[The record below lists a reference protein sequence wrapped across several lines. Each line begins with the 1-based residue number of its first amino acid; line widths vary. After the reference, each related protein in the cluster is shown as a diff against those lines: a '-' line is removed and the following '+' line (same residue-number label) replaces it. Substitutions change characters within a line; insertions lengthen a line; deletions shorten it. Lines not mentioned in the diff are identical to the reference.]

1 MQLNKEDKKSFQ
13 NIQLTESN
21 KVNLFEE
28 NNISKKFETI
38 LDNVTKDQKTCAAT
52 KDIYSDLKN
61 GADNLDNF
69 NILIEENKI
78 SKEKTIKNFITKK
91 RGRPRKGEEKD
102 KDYKK
107 GKYRKGSVVPKIFN
121 SCKNNMHIFLMKT
134 IKGIDE
140 LEFPTITNKDKS
152 HEYWRKLNN
161 KTLYEIYCDSIPKR
175 IEGDN
180 NITEIGEERIQKR
193 KEIYEQNNKNKR
205 ILDSILGKRDNYIL
219 LKVINNGDFLKAYLT
234 DEKKIVKY
242 DEEFGKIKIDLNGFE
257 TYTDCFNSEYTK
269 EQKEKYKN
277 HVFDIINNK
286 SKDRIKQN

>member
-21 KVNLFEE
+21 KINLFEE

-38 LDNVTKDQKTCAAT
+38 LDNTTKDQKTCAAT
-52 KDIYSDLKN
+52 KDICSDLKN

-69 NILIEENKI
+69 NILIEEIKT

-91 RGRPRKGEEKD
+91 RGRTRKGEKKE

-107 GKYRKGSVVPKIFN
+107 GKYRKGSVAPKIFN

-161 KTLYEIYCDSIPKR
+161 KTLYELYCESIPKR

-180 NITEIGEERIQKR
+180 NITEIGVERIQKR